1 MYIYTFNQIKKN
13 YTYTLIQDQNYI
25 QTIVR
30 KLYALTIKKKADIRA
45 RFNAGV
51 IQSPFVTAFLIIKKL
66 FKKKKS
72 LLRVL
77 HPFFFNKPKWNITLI
92 RVVHPTQDV
101 QRETLPK
108 FTKLSHQCQE
118 EKTPQ

>member
-51 IQSPFVTAFLIIKKL
+51 I
-66 FKKKKS
+66 
-72 LLRVL
+72 
-77 HPFFFNKPKWNITLI
+77 
-92 RVVHPTQDV
+92 
-101 QRETLPK
+101 
-108 FTKLSHQCQE
+108 
-118 EKTPQ
+118 